1 MYLTIIVTF
10 AEEHA
15 FEMKKLNQY
24 ILKRRVAKFLKE
36 TNRAKRYVDYKNAS
50 TILLIFESDYIEK
63 NRFIRKAIEVLT
75 ADGKKVF
82 AWGFLD
88 KKMTSTAIL
97 PTFKILDRS
106 TIDWFGCPKTPYL
119 KELME
124 VQYDMVIDLT
134 LTDII
139 PLQYVCLYSN
149 ASMKSGMSRSMDDV
163 LDFVIK
169 IPQPEPQEIPENEEE
184 RKKIEFQDLN
194 ESLFH
199 TDQQYLFEQLIFYL
213 KRIKTND

>member
-1 MYLTIIVTF
+1 
-10 AEEHA
+10 
-15 FEMKKLNQY
+15 MKKLNQY
-24 ILKRRVAKFLKE
+24 IFKRRVSKFLKE
-36 TNRAKRYVDYKNAS
+36 TGRTKRYVDYRNAN
-50 TILLIFESDYIEK
+50 TILLLFVSDYIEK
-63 NRFIRKAIEVLT
+63 NRFIRKAIELLT
-75 ADGKKVF
+75 VDGKKVF

-106 TIDWFGCPKTPYL
+106 SIDWFGCPKAPYL

-124 VQYDMVIDLT
+124 NEYDMLIDLT
-134 LTDII
+134 LSDYL
-139 PLQYVCLYSN
+139 PLQYACLYAN
-149 ASMKSGMSRSMDDV
+149 ASLKTGESRSMDEI

-169 IPQPEPQEIPENEEE
+169 IPQPDPQEMPENDEE
-184 RKKIEFQDLN
+184 RRKIEFQDLN

-213 KRIKTND
+213 KKIKTND

>member
-1 MYLTIIVTF
+1 
-10 AEEHA
+10 
-15 FEMKKLNQY
+15 MKKLNQFIY
-24 ILKRRVAKFLKE
+24 NKRVAKFLRE
-36 TNRAKRYVDYKNAS
+36 TTRTKRYVDYKSSS

-63 NRFIRKAIEVLT
+63 NRFIRKAIELLS

-106 TIDWFGCPKTPYL
+106 TIDWFDCPKASYL

-124 VQYDMVIDLT
+124 LEYDMLIDLT
-134 LTDII
+134 LSDNL
-139 PLQYVCLYSN
+139 PLQYVCLYAN
-149 ASMKSGMSRSMDDV
+149 ATLKTGMSRSMDDI

-169 IPQPEPQEIPENEEE
+169 IPQPEPQQMPENEDE
-184 RKKIEFQDLN
+184 RRKIELQDLN

-213 KRIKTND
+213 KRIQTND